1 MVDAEKIFN
10 ENEIAELRQL
20 IEIHGRIKELSDQ
33 EEVLKKKYKAE
44 MTNKNVDNVKIDG
57 KFIELRPSIK
67 KSIPKKLK
75 DDFIKELIKLG
86 KKHLLK
92 TEINVDIDSVLAERD
107 ARQIDSDLVD
117 KYVKVTESKAMYLP

>member
-1 MVDAEKIFN
+1 M
-10 ENEIAELRQL
+10 
-20 IEIHGRIKELSDQ
+20 
-33 EEVLKKKYKAE
+33 LKKKYKAE

>member
-44 MTNKNVDNVKIDG
+44 MTNKNVDNVKING